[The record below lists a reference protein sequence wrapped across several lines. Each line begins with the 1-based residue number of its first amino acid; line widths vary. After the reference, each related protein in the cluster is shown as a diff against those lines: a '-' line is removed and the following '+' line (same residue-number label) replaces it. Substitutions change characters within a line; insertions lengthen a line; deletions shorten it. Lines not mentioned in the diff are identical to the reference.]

1 MPQIKDEDP
10 EQAPFN
16 ISYNFMQEVEKC
28 ANVLKR
34 FKPTQSDDLQAT
46 IANVNSFVTEI
57 RENKHPFFNTLQKI
71 MTGCG
76 GLVNFK

>member
-28 ANVLKR
+28 ANILKR
-34 FKPTQSDDLQAT
+34 FKPTQNEDLHST
-46 IANVNSFVTEI
+46 IANVNSFVTQV
-57 RENKHPFFNTLQKI
+57 RENKNEFFNTLQNI

-76 GLVNFK
+76 GLVDFK